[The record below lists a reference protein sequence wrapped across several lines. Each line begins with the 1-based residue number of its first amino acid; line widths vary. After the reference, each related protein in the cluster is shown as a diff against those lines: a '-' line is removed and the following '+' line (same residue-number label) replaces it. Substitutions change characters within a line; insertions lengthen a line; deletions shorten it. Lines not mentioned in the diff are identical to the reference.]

1 MPCPLKVT
9 NHPSNRPPVLN
20 HPKVPNHL
28 RATFLPRVP
37 SLRRATFLPNS
48 LPPVLNRLRVASLR
62 KTRQP
67 WENLLAA
74 SPQAPA
80 RLSAPAHF
88 IAACHLAR
96 ALLAPAIPCPA

>member
-1 MPCPLKVT
+1 MPCPL
-9 NHPSNRPPVLN
+9 
-20 HPKVPNHL
+20 KVPNHL
-28 RATFLPRVP
+28 RATFLPSNPLPALNLPRVP

-48 LPPVLNRLRVASLR
+48 LPPLLNRLRVASLR